1 MGDDPMRPVTLGT
14 DFRLLTTKAA
24 VPGSHIR
31 IQLEE

>member
-24 VPGSHIR
+24 VPGSHIEIR
-31 IQLEE
+31 FKE